1 MTINHPRLIR
11 EQKTVDLMI
20 KLYCRDKHGSTGDG
34 LCDSC
39 DQLQQYAQKR
49 LEKCPYQEKKTTCA
63 NCLTHCYLKTRREE
77 IRQVMR
83 YAGPRML
90 KEHPWLAV
98 LHLMDGFRK
107 PQPLKKKVNAK

>member
-1 MTINHPRLIR
+1 MTILHPRLVR
-11 EQKTVDLMI
+11 EQKTIDLMI
-20 KLYCRDKHGSTGDG
+20 NLYCRDKHGADDDG
-34 LCDSC
+34 LCKSC

-63 NCLTHCYLKTRREE
+63 NCLTHCYHKTRREE
-77 IRQVMR
+77 IKQVMR

-107 PQPLKKKVNAK
+107 PQPLKKKAVSK